1 MPSFRSLPRAVA
13 GAPRRPPDRR
23 IAPLLLFAAVALAAP
38 SVGAAEPSLS
48 LAEALKIAVT
58 RSQQLVSQRAMAEAS
73 RELIVSAGELP
84 DPKLKAGVENVPTN
98 GTDAWSLTRDFMTMS
113 KIGLMQEFPGADKR
127 RLRVERAERDA
138 ERGTAAVLAATLT
151 VEREAASAWFARRF
165 AQEAERAIAAQIGE
179 AELNATAVA
188 AAYRA
193 NKASQG
199 ELIAA
204 QSMVVELSNRATEA
218 AAQAKRARIML
229 ARYIGPAA
237 ERPLGDAPDLARLP
251 DAVRLADVDAQPE
264 LRLARAQESV
274 AAAEAALA
282 GAAKRPDWS
291 AEISYAVRGSPYS
304 NMISLMFSIDLP
316 WSAGTRQDRE
326 HAAKLRELDAAR
338 AMREDAQRMRSAE
351 VDQMI
356 AEWGSARVQAE
367 RIERELL
374 PLAAQ
379 RRDAAQAAYR
389 GGTGPLAAVLD
400 ARRAQLDAEL
410 ALITQQQA
418 AAKAW
423 AWLNFVTPVAE
434 GS

>member
-1 MPSFRSLPRAVA
+1 V
-13 GAPRRPPDRR
+13 
-23 IAPLLLFAAVALAAP
+23 PLLLVAAAAFAAPCVE
-38 SVGAAEPSLS
+38 AAEPSLS

-84 DPKLKAGVENVPTN
+84 DPKLKAGVENVPTD

-113 KIGLMQEFPGADKR
+113 KIGLMQEFPGAEKR
-127 RLRVERAERDA
+127 RLRVERAERGA
-138 ERGTAAVLAATLT
+138 ERSTAAVLAATLA

-165 AQEAERAIAAQIGE
+165 AQEVERAIAAQIGE
-179 AELNATAVA
+179 AELNTTAVA

-193 NKASQG
+193 NKATQG
-199 ELIAA
+199 ELIAT
-204 QSMVVELSNRATEA
+204 QSMVVELRNRATEA
-218 AAQAKRARIML
+218 AAQAKRAGIML
-229 ARYIGPAA
+229 ARYVGPAA
-237 ERPLGDAPDLARLP
+237 DRPLGDAPDFSRLP
-251 DAVRLADVDAQPE
+251 DALRLADVDAQPE

-291 AEISYAVRGSPYS
+291 AEVSYAVRGSPYS

-326 HAAKLRELDAAR
+326 HAARLRELDAAR

-356 AEWGSARVQAE
+356 AEWDSARVQAQ
-367 RIERELL
+367 RIERELM
-374 PLAAQ
+374 PLAVQ
-379 RRDAAQAAYR
+379 RREAAQAAYR

-423 AWLNFVTPVAE
+423 AWLNFVTPVGE